1 MPLFGNRSTIW
12 RGRGRKKPSASS
24 ARKNGLNENEKDD
37 LRTKQDFPKSTCPE
51 TDRPPRLR
59 QLVGLIDL
67 SYLIY
72 RKFLGLKQSLL
83 NFLSK
88 FRGRSR

>member
-1 MPLFGNRSTIW
+1 MRLFGSRSRIW
-12 RGRGRKKPSASS
+12 RKRGKRKPIASS
-24 ARKNGLNENEKDD
+24 ERKNELSESEKDD
-37 LRTKQDFPKSTCPE
+37 SRTKLDSPKSTCPE

-72 RKFLGLKQSLL
+72 QKLLGLKRSLL